1 MNKVYATA
9 VLPSAGMRIP
19 ESRVRAFDQDEE
31 GHWVAELECG
41 HAQHVRHRPP
51 METREWVLTDEGRR
65 GRIGATFP
73 CRYCLMPKIP
83 GAVSEYERTPTFDK
97 TTTPAGLLK
106 SHTTKAGVW
115 GEIVVVAGRVLYVI
129 EPEADASFVLR
140 PGVTGTIAPL
150 VPHHVDPEDDARF
163 FVRFLR

>member
-1 MNKVYATA
+1 MQ
-9 VLPSAGMRIP
+9 LP
-19 ESRVRAFDQDEE
+19 ESKVRGFHQDEE

-51 METREWVLTDEGRR
+51 METREWVLTEEGRR
-65 GRIGATFP
+65 GRIGASFP
-73 CRYCLMPKIP
+73 CRYCLMPRIP
-83 GAVSEYERTPTFDK
+83 DAVSEYKRTPTFDK

-106 SHTTKAGVW
+106 SHTTKEGVW

-129 EPEADASFVLR
+129 EPEEGASFVLR

-150 VPHHVDPEDDARF
+150 APHHVDPEDDARF